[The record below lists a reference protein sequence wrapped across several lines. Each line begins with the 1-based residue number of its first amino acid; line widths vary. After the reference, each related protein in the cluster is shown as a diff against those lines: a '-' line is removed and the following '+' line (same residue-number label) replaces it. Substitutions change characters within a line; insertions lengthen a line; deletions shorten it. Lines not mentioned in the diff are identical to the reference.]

1 MSSNFYKLKMYLSER
16 MNHTITCT
24 ACILYAYCRYIS
36 RYMHN
41 KTVTMDN
48 GLIDV
53 KFMDALKNELMNG
66 IIDALVIEITSRKID

>member
-1 MSSNFYKLKMYLSER
+1 
-16 MNHTITCT
+16 
-24 ACILYAYCRYIS
+24 
-36 RYMHN
+36 MHN